1 MAESN
6 MKSLSSSDI
15 PISALARPVQN
26 IKHKAPRAD
35 QHDNAVTN
43 VLIAIQQQIALLAE
57 QNKMWIENMA
67 TVNRPAPVTG
77 EQMQHLIDQVKDSSA
92 TNAQLRQEVQESTN
106 GHSPAS
112 LLL

>member
-1 MAESN
+1 

-57 QNKMWIENMA
+57 QNKM
-67 TVNRPAPVTG
+67 
-77 EQMQHLIDQVKDSSA
+77 
-92 TNAQLRQEVQESTN
+92 
-106 GHSPAS
+106 
-112 LLL
+112 

>member
-1 MAESN
+1 
-6 MKSLSSSDI
+6 
-15 PISALARPVQN
+15 
-26 IKHKAPRAD
+26 
-35 QHDNAVTN
+35 
-43 VLIAIQQQIALLAE
+43 
-57 QNKMWIENMA
+57 MA